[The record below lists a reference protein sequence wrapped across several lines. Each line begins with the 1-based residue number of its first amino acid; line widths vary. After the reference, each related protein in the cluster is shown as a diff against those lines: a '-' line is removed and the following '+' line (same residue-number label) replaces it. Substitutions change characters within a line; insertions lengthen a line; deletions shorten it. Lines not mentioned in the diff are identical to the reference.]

1 VFVSTNKVSAIVDL
15 FRQRLHSIYDERE
28 LQNIILLAFHH
39 VMGWD
44 KMTFRQKQDSGL
56 SESEL
61 LTFNFM
67 VKRLQK
73 HEPIQYIIGETEF
86 YGLPF
91 QVNPSVLIPRPET
104 EELVDVI
111 INDFKDKSLRILDI
125 GTGSGCIAIALKKH
139 LPKATVVALD
149 VSQKAIETAQTNA
162 LKNGV
167 EVEFINMDIFSE
179 DIFKLKPFDVIVS
192 NPPYIPED
200 EKTKMHSNVL
210 DHEPHIAL
218 FVTSN
223 PLEFYERICNLSKSL
238 LLPNGKVYFELNEHY
253 EHLYNDLFSKFS
265 TQFSMTKDINN
276 KLRIAKLIFYDC
288 STYFY

>member
-1 VFVSTNKVSAIVDL
+1 
-15 FRQRLHSIYDERE
+15 
-28 LQNIILLAFHH
+28 
-39 VMGWD
+39 
-44 KMTFRQKQDSGL
+44 
-56 SESEL
+56 
-61 LTFNFM
+61 M

-104 EELVDVI
+104 EELVDII
-111 INDFKDKSLRILDI
+111 INDFKEKSVRILDI

-149 VSQKAIETAQTNA
+149 VSQKAIETAHVNA
-162 LKNGV
+162 LNNGV
-167 EVEFINMDIFSE
+167 EVEFINMDVFSDE
-179 DIFKLKPFDVIVS
+179 VLTLGTFDVIVS
-192 NPPYIPED
+192 NPPYITEG
-200 EKTKMHSNVL
+200 EKTKMRSNVL

-223 PLEFYERICNLSKSL
+223 PLKFYERICDLSKSL
-238 LLPNGKVYFELNEHY
+238 LLPNGKIYFELNEYY

>member
-1 VFVSTNKVSAIVDL
+1 MFVTTNKVSAIVDL
-15 FRQRLHSIYDERE
+15 FHQRLHTIYDERE

-61 LTFNFM
+61 LAFNFM

-91 QVNPSVLIPRPET
+91 QVNSSVLIPRPET
-104 EELVDVI
+104 EELVELI
-111 INDFKDKSLRILDI
+111 INDFKGKSIRILDI

-139 LPKATVVALD
+139 LSQATVVAVD
-149 VSQKAIETAQTNA
+149 VSQEAIETAQSNA
-162 LKNGV
+162 LKNDV
-167 EVEFINMDIFSE
+167 EVEFINTDVFSE
-179 DIFKLKPFDVIVS
+179 DILNLKAFDVIVS
-192 NPPYIPED
+192 NPPYISEG
-200 EKTKMHSNVL
+200 EKTQMRNNVL

-218 FVTSN
+218 FVNHS
-223 PLEFYERICNLSKSL
+223 PLEFYERICDVSKSL
-238 LLPNGKVYFELNEHY
+238 LLPNGNVYFELNEHY
-253 EHLYNDLFSKFS
+253 EQAYATLFSKY
-265 TQFSMTKDINN
+265 TSMYVLIKDINS
-276 KLRIAKLIFYDC
+276 KLRIGKLNF
-288 STYFY
+288 

>member
-44 KMTFRQKQDSGL
+44 KMTFRQKQDGGL

-73 HEPIQYIIGETEF
+73 HDPIQYIIGETEF

-91 QVNPSVLIPRPET
+91 QVNSSVLIPRPET
-104 EELVDVI
+104 EELVDII
-111 INDFKDKSLRILDI
+111 INDFKEKSVRILDI

-167 EVEFINMDIFSE
+167 EVEFINMDVFSDE
-179 DIFKLKPFDVIVS
+179 AITLGTFDVIVS

-223 PLEFYERICNLSKSL
+223 PLEFYERICELSKSL
-238 LLPNGKVYFELNEHY
+238 LLPNGNVYFELNEHY
-253 EHLYNDLFSKFS
+253 EDDYATLFHKY
-265 TQFSMTKDINN
+265 TSMYMLIEDINS
-276 KLRIAKLIFYDC
+276 KLRIGKLNF
-288 STYFY
+288 

>member
-15 FRQRLHSIYDERE
+15 FHQRLHSIYDERE

-39 VMGWD
+39 LMGWD
-44 KMTFRQKQDSGL
+44 KMTFRQKQESGL

-61 LTFNFM
+61 LAFNFM

-91 QVNPSVLIPRPET
+91 QVNPNVLIPRPET
-104 EELVDVI
+104 EELVDII
-111 INDFKDKSLRILDI
+111 INDFKEKSVRILDI

-167 EVEFINMDIFSE
+167 EVGFISMDVFSDE
-179 DIFKLKPFDVIVS
+179 VLTLGTFDVIVS
-192 NPPYIPED
+192 NPPYISED
-200 EKTKMHSNVL
+200 EKTKMRSNVL
-210 DHEPHIAL
+210 DHEPHVAL

-223 PLEFYERICNLSKSL
+223 PLEFYERICDLSKSL

-253 EHLYNDLFSKFS
+253 EDDYATLFHKY
-265 TQFSMTKDINN
+265 TSMYMLIEDINS
-276 KLRIAKLIFYDC
+276 KLRIGKLNF
-288 STYFY
+288 